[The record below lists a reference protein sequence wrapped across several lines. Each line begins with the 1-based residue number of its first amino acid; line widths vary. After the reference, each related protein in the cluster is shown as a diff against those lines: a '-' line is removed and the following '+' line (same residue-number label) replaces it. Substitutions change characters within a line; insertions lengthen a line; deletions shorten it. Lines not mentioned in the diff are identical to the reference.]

1 MFTVCKTA
9 KIAVRHEYEIAEK
22 VPGTENPVT
31 DGSTQN
37 VGTVS
42 LMLFS
47 DSETSKKAL
56 ALEGSLRQRKTAQTE
71 ILYFV
76 VVRVRVFFFASF
88 GFFSVKRKK
97 KGGHFWLDEKFS
109 L

>member
-9 KIAVRHEYEIAEK
+9 KIAVCYEYAIAEK
-22 VPGTENPVT
+22 VGDTGNADTISLSRHVIA
-31 DGSTQN
+31 
-37 VGTVS
+37 VS

-76 VVRVRVFFFASF
+76 VVRV
-88 GFFSVKRKK
+88 
-97 KGGHFWLDEKFS
+97 
-109 L
+109 

>member
-9 KIAVRHEYEIAEK
+9 KIAVCYEYAIAEK
-22 VPGTENPVT
+22 VGDTGNADTISLSRYVIA
-31 DGSTQN
+31 
-37 VGTVS
+37 VS

-56 ALEGSLRQRKTAQTE
+56 ALERRLRQRKTAQTE

-76 VVRVRVFFFASF
+76 VVRV
-88 GFFSVKRKK
+88 
-97 KGGHFWLDEKFS
+97 
-109 L
+109 